1 MKIIQNQFKHQAGI
15 FLMLSF
21 AVFTM
26 VSWISVESLSKPYHK
41 KIKKTMVEIWGD
53 QTSLKNFSVPDSST
67 EKFEKIGVFGIFKIK
82 LANKN
87 AGYVILAKARSK
99 FEDFEYAVYYD
110 QNKTIMAVR
119 VILYREDY
127 GGEIGSKRWLK
138 QFVGKTA
145 QSPIEIDEDIQGIS
159 GATISYRAI
168 TFGVKDI
175 TLLMSEL

>member
-1 MKIIQNQFKHQAGI
+1 MSIIQKQLKHKAGI
-15 FLMLSF
+15 FIMLTF
-21 AVFTM
+21 GVFTM
-26 VSWISVESLSKPYHK
+26 MSWVSVESLSKSYKK
-41 KIKKTMVEIWGD
+41 KINKTLVDIWGE
-53 QTSLKNFSVPDSST
+53 QTELVNFSIPESST
-67 EKFEKIGVFGIFKIK
+67 ENFEKAGVLGVFKIQS
-82 LANKN
+82 ATNQT
-87 AGYVILAKARSK
+87 GYVVLAKARSK
-99 FEDFEYAVYYD
+99 FEDFEYVVFYD

-138 QFVGKTA
+138 QFSGKTA

-175 TLLMSEL
+175 TILMSEL